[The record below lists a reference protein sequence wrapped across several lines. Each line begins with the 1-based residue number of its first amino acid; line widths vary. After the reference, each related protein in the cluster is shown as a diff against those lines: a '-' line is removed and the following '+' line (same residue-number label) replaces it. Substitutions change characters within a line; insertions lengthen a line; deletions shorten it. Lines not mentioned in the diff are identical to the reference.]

1 MFRRL
6 PGVLMF
12 GLCFLSSTE
21 RVSGDGEKNS
31 HERKITE
38 RDRGRRQR
46 EARWKLVLGDQCM
59 CYCLFCFFVR
69 KDEGRGEEA
78 SEAHEQCLGPL
89 EQMPDHKLGIKV
101 TALLPA
107 CSTVCVSYVYCVNQ
121 K

>member
-46 EARWKLVLGDQCM
+46 ERDGNSSLVINACAIVCSVSLSARTKAEERRQ
-59 CYCLFCFFVR
+59 VR
-69 KDEGRGEEA
+69 HMN
-78 SEAHEQCLGPL
+78 S
-89 EQMPDHKLGIKV
+89 V
-101 TALLPA
+101 
-107 CSTVCVSYVYCVNQ
+107 
-121 K
+121 